1 MPTVITQ
8 ELIDQILKMHKSGMT
23 GVSIA
28 KQLGIGKTTVN
39 KYIRIYS
46 DDYKVVNTDKFTN
59 DFVDRM
65 TQEYKAGKTVN
76 ELATKYHVSASSLAT
91 YIYRNVKGV
100 ESQGKKVTS
109 KKEKD
114 NTLNKVSEKKENT
127 LNKVSEKKENTLD
140 KGSEKKENT
149 LDKVSE
155 KKENTK
161 DNISDSNISET
172 TVQQVPL
179 TDDYNKRRN
188 LVEEYLQEERNIDIM
203 VSLFKTG
210 TSLTKIAKLTGLS
223 RSTVTRAI
231 YERLGLKQQPV
242 IKRDIKPKDAI
253 VVAIKKPVWTLEDKI
268 AYCNEKYGEGKWRFL
283 TKEEVLEYFKADGI
297 IA

>member
-109 KKEKD
+109 
-114 NTLNKVSEKKENT
+114 
-127 LNKVSEKKENTLD
+127 
-140 KGSEKKENT
+140 KKENT

>member
-1 MPTVITQ
+1 MPTIITQ

-28 KQLGIGKTTVN
+28 KQLGIGKTTAN

-109 KKEKD
+109 KKE
-114 NTLNKVSEKKENT
+114 
-127 LNKVSEKKENTLD
+127 
-140 KGSEKKENT
+140 NT

-155 KKENTK
+155 KKENTN

-231 YERLGLKQQPV
+231 YERLGLKQHPV

>member
-127 LNKVSEKKENTLD
+127 LDKV
-140 KGSEKKENT
+140 SEKKENT

-283 TKEEVLEYFKADGI
+283 TKEEVLEYLKADGI

>member
-109 KKEKD
+109 
-114 NTLNKVSEKKENT
+114 
-127 LNKVSEKKENTLD
+127 
-140 KGSEKKENT
+140 KKENT

-253 VVAIKKPVWTLEDKI
+253 VVAVKKPVWTLEDKI

>member
-28 KQLGIGKTTVN
+28 KQLGIGKTTAN

-65 TQEYKAGKTVN
+65 TQEYKEGKTVN

-109 KKEKD
+109 KKE
-114 NTLNKVSEKKENT
+114 NTLDKVSEKKE
-127 LNKVSEKKENTLD
+127 STLD
-140 KGSEKKENT
+140 KVSEKKENT

-155 KKENTK
+155 TKENTN

-231 YERLGLKQQPV
+231 YERLGLKQHPV

-283 TKEEVLEYFKADGI
+283 TKEEVLEYLKADGI

>member
-1 MPTVITQ
+1 MPTIITQ

-109 KKEKD
+109 KKE
-114 NTLNKVSEKKENT
+114 
-127 LNKVSEKKENTLD
+127 NTLD
-140 KGSEKKENT
+140 KVSEKKENT

-155 KKENTK
+155 KKENTN
-161 DNISDSNISET
+161 DNVSDSNISET

-231 YERLGLKQQPV
+231 YERLGLKQHPV

>member
-28 KQLGIGKTTVN
+28 KQLGIGKTTAN

-109 KKEKD
+109 KKE
-114 NTLNKVSEKKENT
+114 NTLDKVSEKKENTLDKVSEKKENT
-127 LNKVSEKKENTLD
+127 LNKVSEKKENT
-140 KGSEKKENT
+140 
-149 LDKVSE
+149 
-155 KKENTK
+155 K
-161 DNISDSNISET
+161 DNVSDSNISET

-188 LVEEYLQEERNIDIM
+188 LVEEYLQEEKNIDIM

-242 IKRDIKPKDAI
+242 IKRDMKPKDAV
-253 VVAIKKPVWTLEDKI
+253 VVAVKKPVWTLEDKI

-283 TKEEVLEYFKADGI
+283 TKEEVLEYLKADGI

>member
-28 KQLGIGKTTVN
+28 KQLGIGKTTAN

-127 LNKVSEKKENTLD
+127 LNKVSEKKENT
-140 KGSEKKENT
+140 
-149 LDKVSE
+149 
-155 KKENTK
+155 K
-161 DNISDSNISET
+161 DNVSDSNISET

-253 VVAIKKPVWTLEDKI
+253 VVAVKKPVWTLEDKI

>member
-65 TQEYKAGKTVN
+65 TQEYKEGKTVN

-109 KKEKD
+109 KKEK
-114 NTLNKVSEKKENT
+114 ENT
-127 LNKVSEKKENTLD
+127 LNKVSKKKENTLD
-140 KGSEKKENT
+140 KVSEKKENT

-161 DNISDSNISET
+161 DNVSDSNISET
-172 TVQQVPL
+172 TIQQVPL

-253 VVAIKKPVWTLEDKI
+253 VVAVKKPVWTLEDKI

>member
-1 MPTVITQ
+1 MPTIITQ

-28 KQLGIGKTTVN
+28 KQLGIGKTTAN

-127 LNKVSEKKENTLD
+127 LNKVSEKKENT
-140 KGSEKKENT
+140 
-149 LDKVSE
+149 
-155 KKENTK
+155 K
-161 DNISDSNISET
+161 DNVSDSNISET

-253 VVAIKKPVWTLEDKI
+253 VVAVKKPVWTLEDKI

>member
-28 KQLGIGKTTVN
+28 KQLGIGKTTAN

-109 KKEKD
+109 KKE
-114 NTLNKVSEKKENT
+114 
-127 LNKVSEKKENTLD
+127 
-140 KGSEKKENT
+140 NT

-161 DNISDSNISET
+161 DNVSDSNISET

-253 VVAIKKPVWTLEDKI
+253 VVAVKKPVWTLEDKI

>member
-28 KQLGIGKTTVN
+28 KQLGIGKTTAN

-109 KKEKD
+109 KKE
-114 NTLNKVSEKKENT
+114 
-127 LNKVSEKKENTLD
+127 
-140 KGSEKKENT
+140 NT

-155 KKENTK
+155 KKENTL
-161 DNISDSNISET
+161 DNVSDSNISET

-210 TSLTKIAKLTGLS
+210 TSLTKIAKLTSLS

-268 AYCNEKYGEGKWRFL
+268 AYCNDKYGEGKWRFL
-283 TKEEVLEYFKADGI
+283 TKEEVLEYLKADGI

>member
-65 TQEYKAGKTVN
+65 TQEYKEGKTVN

-114 NTLNKVSEKKENT
+114 NTFPHSEIDTRTNGT
-127 LNKVSEKKENTLD
+127 
-140 KGSEKKENT
+140 
-149 LDKVSE
+149 
-155 KKENTK
+155 
-161 DNISDSNISET
+161 
-172 TVQQVPL
+172 
-179 TDDYNKRRN
+179 
-188 LVEEYLQEERNIDIM
+188 YLQR
-203 VSLFKTG
+203 
-210 TSLTKIAKLTGLS
+210 LS
-223 RSTVTRAI
+223 TRTI
-231 YERLGLKQQPV
+231 R
-242 IKRDIKPKDAI
+242 
-253 VVAIKKPVWTLEDKI
+253 
-268 AYCNEKYGEGKWRFL
+268 YG
-283 TKEEVLEYFKADGI
+283 
-297 IA
+297 

>member
-8 ELIDQILKMHKSGMT
+8 ELIDKILKMHKSGMT

-28 KQLGIGKTTVN
+28 KQLGIGKTTAN

-127 LNKVSEKKENTLD
+127 
-140 KGSEKKENT
+140 
-149 LDKVSE
+149 
-155 KKENTK
+155 K
-161 DNISDSNISET
+161 DNVSDSNISET

-253 VVAIKKPVWTLEDKI
+253 VVAVKKPVWTLEDKI

>member
-109 KKEKD
+109 KKENNLD
-114 NTLNKVSEKKENT
+114 NVSEKKENT

-140 KGSEKKENT
+140 R
-149 LDKVSE
+149 VSE
-155 KKENTK
+155 KKENTN
-161 DNISDSNISET
+161 DNVSDSNISET

-231 YERLGLKQQPV
+231 YERLGLKQHPV

-253 VVAIKKPVWTLEDKI
+253 VVAVKKPVWTLEDKI